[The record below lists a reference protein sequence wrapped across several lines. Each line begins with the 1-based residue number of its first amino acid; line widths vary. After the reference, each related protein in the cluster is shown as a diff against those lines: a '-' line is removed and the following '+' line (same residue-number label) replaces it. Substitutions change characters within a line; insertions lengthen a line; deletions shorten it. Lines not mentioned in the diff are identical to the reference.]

1 MKKTALFLSCVIF
14 FCSCAS
20 FKTAGY
26 NKRDVIARAAKNMRG
41 KTYRYGESSRRSG
54 FDCSGLT
61 QYAYKEAGVNIP
73 RTAAAQY
80 KRSRKITKKELKKAD
95 LVFFSTKGSGAS
107 HVGIYLGNG
116 SFIHSP
122 SSGKEVRISML
133 KNPYWKSHYYGA
145 GRYLN
150 D

>member
-1 MKKTALFLSCVIF
+1 MRKTAFFLTCALL

-20 FKTAGY
+20 FKTVGY
-26 NKRDVIARAAKNMRG
+26 NKREVIARAAKNMAG

-54 FDCSGLT
+54 FDCSGLS
-61 QYAYKEAGVNIP
+61 QYAYKEAGINIP

-80 KRSRKITKKELKKAD
+80 KRSGKITREELKKGD

-107 HVGIYLGNG
+107 HVGIYLGG
-116 SFIHSP
+116 GRFIHSP
-122 SSGKEVRISML
+122 SSGKKVRVSKL
-133 KNPYWKSHYYGA
+133 ENPYWKSHYYGA
-145 GRYLN
+145 GRYIN